1 MTTRKIE
8 IAMALAAGYG
18 TRMRPITDTI
28 PKPLVP
34 VAGRTLL
41 DRTLDRFEDA
51 GIRQVVVNTHYLGQ
65 QIVDHLQE
73 RPKPQPVFSP
83 EDPLLETGGGVVNA
97 LPLLGEEAFFVAN
110 SDTLWIDRE
119 TRAMDILRETWNS
132 ETMDALLLLHPT
144 ETAVGYA
151 GTGDFHIEDD
161 GRVRRRIQGE
171 PAPYVFTGVQILHPR
186 VLAGEEVRPFSL
198 NVTYDK
204 AIEAGRLYA
213 VANPGEWYHVGTPAS
228 IPLVEGLL
236 AERGDPAAS
245 RQG

>member
-1 MTTRKIE
+1 MTGPRIE
-8 IAMALAAGYG
+8 MAMALAAGYG
-18 TRMRPITDTI
+18 TRMRPITERI

-51 GIRQVVVNTHYLGQ
+51 GIEQVVVNTHYLGG
-65 QIVDHLQE
+65 QIVDHLAH
-73 RPKPQPVFSP
+73 RPAPRAIFSP
-83 EDPLLETGGGVVNA
+83 EEELLETGGGVVNA
-97 LPLLGEEAFFVAN
+97 LHLLGDDPFFVAN

-119 TRAMDILRETWNS
+119 ERALDILAGRWDAAA
-132 ETMDALLLLHPT
+132 MDALLLLHPS

-151 GTGDFHIEDD
+151 GTGDFHVEDD
-161 GRVRRRIQGE
+161 GRARRRIQGE

-186 VLAGEEVRPFSL
+186 VLAGEAVRPFSL
-198 NVTYDK
+198 NITYDK
-204 AIEAGRLYA
+204 ALAAGRLFA
-213 VANPGEWYHVGTPAS
+213 VINPGEWYHVGTPDS

-236 AERGDPAAS
+236 AERGDPAAR